1 MNSPFKTLGKL
12 TAVATMAVL
21 TACSAS
27 HLKLDSE
34 RAYFDLDIDTFPSQ
48 ALIYLNGEK
57 IGLSPVTAQVERVPT
72 HLQKIAALPLFEH
85 QFQQDIL
92 LEPGR
97 IPNYITINMDIP
109 NEVEAEKEP
118 VNTPDPCMISIS
130 QTPTLFF
137 DSEMYLLSESQKET
151 LKIFACQLALL
162 DSPMLSIYG
171 IADQNGE
178 DKYNYQLGL
187 KRAQSVHQAMIEM
200 GYAADKL
207 EIYSYGES
215 IVHTAKLEP
224 TQDAFNR
231 KVYFEIHY

>member
-1 MNSPFKTLGKL
+1 MSRSLKQLRRLNVI
-12 TAVATMAVL
+12 AAIAAL
-21 TACSAS
+21 TACSSS
-27 HLKLDSE
+27 HLKIESE
-34 RAYFDLDIDTFPSQ
+34 RAYFDLNIDTFPSK

-118 VNTPDPCMISIS
+118 VNTPAPCMISIS

-137 DSEMYLLSESQKET
+137 DSEMYLLSESQRET
-151 LKIFACQLALL
+151 LKIFACQLALV
-162 DSPMLSIYG
+162 DSPRVSIYG
-171 IADQNGE
+171 IADRNGDHE
-178 DKYNYQLGL
+178 YNYQLGL
-187 KRAQSVHQAMIEM
+187 KRAQSVHQAMVEM
-200 GYAADKL
+200 GYAAEKL
-207 EIYSYGES
+207 SIFSYGES
-215 IVHTAKLEP
+215 IVHTAKLKP